1 MITGMPLPALLEA
14 LAGRA
19 TSSLALTEHY
29 LDRIARVNASIN
41 AYTYVAGDAAR
52 LAARESDDRR
62 ARGAALSAFD
72 GVPVALKGSIA
83 VRGWPWTAGFEVWR
97 ERIAAHDARIVARL
111 RELGCVLLGLTN
123 MDEGGLGAT
132 TMNAAFGYTH
142 HPRVPGR
149 SPGGS
154 SGGSAA
160 AVAAELCAFA
170 IGTDTIGSLRI
181 PAAYCGIATLKPTH
195 GAIDMSGIETAH
207 ARFDHAG
214 PLVRS
219 AEDLEPV
226 SSALL
231 PAPLTRPGA
240 TRRNLRIGV
249 LRSLEPATE
258 GQVAADYAGALE
270 KLRAQGHQLVSL
282 DARGWELGRLRRAIF
297 ALVEHEVWRT
307 HRDLLERL
315 PGAYSPSLRAMLE
328 FGGRQATADL
338 ERHERRIGE
347 FTARLAESM
356 SGLDVLATPTAPQV
370 AFAHDDAV
378 PANSADYTAIA
389 SACGW
394 PATSVPMQRSGED
407 WPSGLQLIAR
417 AGDEALLLDLVRS
430 YAAGAD
436 TRFA

>member
-1 MITGMPLPALLEA
+1 MIAGIPLPALLEA
-14 LAGRA
+14 LASGT
-19 TSSLALTEHY
+19 TSSVAVTESYLA
-29 LDRIARVNASIN
+29 RITAVNPAIN
-41 AYTYVAGDAAR
+41 AYTHVAGDAAR
-52 LAARESDDRR
+52 FAARESDDRR
-62 ARGAALSAFD
+62 ARGAPLSAFD
-72 GVPVALKGSIA
+72 GVPVALKASIA
-83 VRGWPWTAGFEVWR
+83 VRSWPWTAGFEVWR
-97 ERIAAHDARIVARL
+97 ERLAAHDARIVTRL

-142 HPRVPGR
+142 HPRGPGR

-195 GAIDMSGIETAH
+195 GVIDMSGIETAH

-231 PAPLTRPGA
+231 PASLTRPAA
-240 TRRNLRIGV
+240 TRGNLRIGV

-258 GQVAADYAGALE
+258 SQVAADYAAALE
-270 KLRAQGHQLVSL
+270 KLRAQGHQLVAL
-282 DARGWELGRLRRAIF
+282 DPGAWELGRLRRAIF
-297 ALVEHEVWRT
+297 SLVEHEVWRT
-307 HRDLLERL
+307 HRDLLERE
-315 PGAYSPSLRAMLE
+315 PGDYSPSLRAMLE

-347 FTARLAESM
+347 FTARLVAAM
-356 SGLDVLATPTAPQV
+356 NGLDALATPTAPQV

-394 PATSVPMQRSGED
+394 PATSVPMQRPAEA
-407 WPSGLQLIAR
+407 WPSGLQFIAR
-417 AGDEALLLDLVRS
+417 AGNEALLLDLVGS